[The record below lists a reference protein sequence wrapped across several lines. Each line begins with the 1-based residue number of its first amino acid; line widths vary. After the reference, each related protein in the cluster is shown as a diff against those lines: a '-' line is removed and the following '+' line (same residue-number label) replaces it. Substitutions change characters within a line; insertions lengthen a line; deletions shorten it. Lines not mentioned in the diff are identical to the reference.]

1 MQHRP
6 TVCDGLLAT
15 ILVVGVVLLLAG
27 TGLGIWAVVLAS
39 TSFVVVA
46 AHGVWQERSALAICL
61 CLGLVLCWTGDV
73 VGYLGNFE
81 LSAGSFL
88 VGHLV
93 FAGGFLAK
101 GTAWRRLL
109 VGFGAVLVAGLLI
122 GQWLIP
128 HLPADQRVLVM
139 AYMVVI
145 SIMVVAACGSR
156 QPSLRL
162 LVVAAVLFYV
172 SDIAVARWRFVSP
185 GPENRFF
192 CYPLYY
198 TACLLLALASRWGRP
213 VREEEIP

>member
-1 MQHRP
+1 MARRI
-6 TVCDGLLAT
+6 TTTDGVLAAT
-15 ILVVGVVLLLAG
+15 MLVGLGLLLAG

-39 TSFVVVA
+39 TSFVAVA
-46 AHGVWQERSALAICL
+46 ARGVWHERSALAICL
-61 CLGLVLCWTGDV
+61 GLGLVLCWTGDV

-101 GTAWRRLL
+101 GAAWRRLL
-109 VGFGAVLVAGLLI
+109 AGFGAVLVAGLLI

-145 SIMVVAACGSR
+145 SIMVIAACGSR

-172 SDIAVARWRFVSP
+172 SDIAVARWKFVSP
-185 GPENRFF
+185 GSENRFF

-198 TACLLLALASRWGRP
+198 TACLLLALASRWGGP
-213 VREEEIP
+213 VREEETP